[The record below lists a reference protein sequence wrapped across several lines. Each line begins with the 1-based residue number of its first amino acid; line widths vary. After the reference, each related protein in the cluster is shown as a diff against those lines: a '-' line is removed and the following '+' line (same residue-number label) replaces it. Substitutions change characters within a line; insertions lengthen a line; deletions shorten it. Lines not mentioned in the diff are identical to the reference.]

1 MKTFD
6 LNRDLIG
13 DVNVKNVGDNYGF
26 IASSI
31 AATDLRR
38 SSRKIMQVID

>member
-6 LNRDLIG
+6 LNRDLI
-13 DVNVKNVGDNYGF
+13 DDVKNVGDNYGF
-26 IASSI
+26 IITSSI